1 MSEHVPPV
9 EPGVRVRAIVAAHG
23 DLAAGLLSAVRAVT
37 GQEAIFRPLTNT
49 GLDRVAL
56 ETLLRAAVL
65 ESGARVVF
73 TDLPGGSWTLAAR
86 RLQREFPDLMV
97 VTGTSLPVL
106 LDFVYSQ
113 ADPASAARQAVERG
127 RNALAGIEVP
137 STAPGA

>member
-1 MSEHVPPV
+1 MSGGIFRRTMSEHVPPV

-56 ETLLRAAVL
+56 ETLLREAVL

-86 RLQREFPDLMV
+86 RLQR
-97 VTGTSLPVL
+97 
-106 LDFVYSQ
+106 
-113 ADPASAARQAVERG
+113 
-127 RNALAGIEVP
+127 
-137 STAPGA
+137 